1 MNYQVFYV
9 TASGESFSEFFET
22 ETPKDAIEAA
32 KEKHENI
39 RVLQVTMDVKLND

>member
-9 TASGESFSEFFET
+9 TPSGESFSEFFET

-32 KEKHENI
+32 KEKHKNI